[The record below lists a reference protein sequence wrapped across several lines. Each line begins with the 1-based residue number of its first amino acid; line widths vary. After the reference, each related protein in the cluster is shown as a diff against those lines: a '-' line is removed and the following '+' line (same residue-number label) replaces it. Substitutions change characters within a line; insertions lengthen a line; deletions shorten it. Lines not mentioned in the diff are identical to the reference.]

1 MPGRSLRQRY
11 LIASALAVLPYL
23 AFNVHLII
31 SVTGSIV
38 HMSKEFWVIWTLVST
53 LGLWLFCAAVLAV
66 SAILMKNNVWLSAAL
81 SLIVFVGAGA
91 AISSYLWDAIVG
103 TENAPHLRES
113 LLVHPFDY
121 GVGPSLLVTGLLS
134 VVFVNVLA
142 WVRPADR
149 FS

>member
-66 SAILMKNNVWLSAAL
+66 SAILMKNNV
-81 SLIVFVGAGA
+81 
-91 AISSYLWDAIVG
+91 
-103 TENAPHLRES
+103 
-113 LLVHPFDY
+113 
-121 GVGPSLLVTGLLS
+121 
-134 VVFVNVLA
+134 
-142 WVRPADR
+142 
-149 FS
+149 